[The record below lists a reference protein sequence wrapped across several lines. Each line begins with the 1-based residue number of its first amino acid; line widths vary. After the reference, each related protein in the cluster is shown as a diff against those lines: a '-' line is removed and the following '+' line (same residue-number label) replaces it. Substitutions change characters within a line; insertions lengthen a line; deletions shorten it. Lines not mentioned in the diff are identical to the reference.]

1 MSRNR
6 NRILNTAGLTGGA
19 QCSAATERK
28 DGHGGVSS
36 LLLMVDFRGGPV
48 WHLMNY
54 WIMGRP
60 SLALNELLDY
70 GEAQLGYFNF
80 FWEAQLGYSNILGE
94 AQ

>member
-28 DGHGGVSS
+28 EGQGGVSS

-48 WHLMNY
+48 WHL
-54 WIMGRP
+54 
-60 SLALNELLDY
+60 E
-70 GEAQLGYFNF
+70 NF
-80 FWEAQLGYSNILGE
+80 VILGE
-94 AQ
+94 AQSMYLNFLGRTRGGPVGIL

>member
-1 MSRNR
+1 MLDLT

-48 WHLMNY
+48 
-54 WIMGRP
+54 
-60 SLALNELLDY
+60 
-70 GEAQLGYFNF
+70 
-80 FWEAQLGYSNILGE
+80 
-94 AQ
+94 

>member
-1 MSRNR
+1 MLDLT

-60 SLALNELLDY
+60 SQGTLT
-70 GEAQLGYFNF
+70 F
-80 FWEAQLGYSNILGE
+80 FGRPSWGTLTF
-94 AQ
+94 

>member
-1 MSRNR
+1 MLDLT

-54 WIMGRP
+54 WIMGGPVWHLMNYWIMGRP
-60 SLALNELLDY
+60 SQ
-70 GEAQLGYFNF
+70 GT
-80 FWEAQLGYSNILGE
+80 
-94 AQ
+94 